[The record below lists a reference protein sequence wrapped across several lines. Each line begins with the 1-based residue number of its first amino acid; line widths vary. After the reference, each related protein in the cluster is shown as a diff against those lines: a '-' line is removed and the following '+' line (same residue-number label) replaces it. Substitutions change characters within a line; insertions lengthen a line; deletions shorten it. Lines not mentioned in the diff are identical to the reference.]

1 MEAVVNDILAVL
13 LIAFLW
19 VFIIGAGTVD
29 SALFNALVG
38 TILGLLLISL
48 VSSNERS
55 FPRRLVAFGRY
66 VLSFL
71 KELVVANLIIA
82 KLTLQ
87 PKPTFNTHVIAV
99 PIRVE
104 SDAAISL
111 LSATITLLPGTVA
124 MGVSNDRTKLYAH
137 AMGASLDDAKDS
149 VTRMETLIMG
159 FMK

>member
-1 MEAVVNDILAVL
+1 MNDILTVL

-38 TILGLLLISL
+38 TVLGLLLISL
-48 VSSNERS
+48 VSSDERS

-66 VLSFL
+66 LLSFF

-124 MGVSNDRTKLYAH
+124 MGVSNDRKQLYAH

>member
-1 MEAVVNDILAVL
+1 MNDILAVV
-13 LIAFLW
+13 LITLLW
-19 VFIIGAGTVD
+19 VFIIGTGTVE
-29 SALFNALVG
+29 SAPFNLLVG
-38 TILGLLLISL
+38 IILGLLLISL

-55 FPRRLVAFGRY
+55 FPRKLVAFGRY
-66 VLSFL
+66 VLSFI

-87 PKPTFNTHVIAV
+87 PKSAFNTNVIAV
-99 PIRVE
+99 PIRLE

-124 MGVSNDRTKLYAH
+124 MGVSNDRKQLYAH
-137 AMGASLDDAKDS
+137 AMGASLEEAKES